1 MLTTAQLTTLKAA
14 ILAETDAAF
23 VAARTAG
30 SSGEMADWFNVI
42 ATPSYFVRRSSLSR
56 HDILTGTSSDNTT
69 FTWTGAGYITRS
81 QGERDAF
88 REMFNSTGSVNPW
101 LGTIQSAF
109 NDIFSGTGAAAVAN
123 RTHILAMSRR
133 EATRGEKVFAVGL
146 GTGASPSVMGFEG
159 DITISDIDNALRLV

>member
-1 MLTTAQLTTLKAA
+1 MLTTAQLSTLKAA

-42 ATPSYFVRRSSLSR
+42 AAPSYFVRRSSLSR
-56 HDILTGTSSDNTT
+56 H
-69 FTWTGAGYITRS
+69 
-81 QGERDAF
+81 
-88 REMFNSTGSVNPW
+88 
-101 LGTIQSAF
+101 
-109 NDIFSGTGAAAVAN
+109 DIFSGTGAAAVAN

-133 EATRGEKVFAVGL
+133 EAKRGEKVFAVGL

-159 DITISDIDNALRLV
+159 DVTISDIDNALRLA